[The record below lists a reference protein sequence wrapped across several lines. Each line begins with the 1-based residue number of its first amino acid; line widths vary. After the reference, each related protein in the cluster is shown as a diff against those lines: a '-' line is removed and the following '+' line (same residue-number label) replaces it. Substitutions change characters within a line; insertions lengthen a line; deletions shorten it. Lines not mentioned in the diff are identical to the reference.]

1 MCARLSAVAPLR
13 IISTMK
19 SLEESL
25 RSEQC
30 RRILVAL
37 DSGTKS
43 TKELVALTKLTEGS
57 VMKHAGVLIVAGR
70 IRRIGGGKLAI
81 KR

>member
-1 MCARLSAVAPLR
+1 MR
-13 IISTMK
+13 

-37 DSGTKS
+37 ETGTKS
-43 TKELVALTKLTEGS
+43 TTELVALTRLTEGS
-57 VMKHAGVLIVAGR
+57 VMKHADVLVMAGR
-70 IRRIGGGKLAI
+70 IRRIGGGRFAI

>member
-1 MCARLSAVAPLR
+1 MR
-13 IISTMK
+13 

-37 DSGTKS
+37 ETGSKS
-43 TKELVALTKLTEGS
+43 TTELVALTKLTEGS
-57 VMKHAGVLIVAGR
+57 VIKHANVLIVAGR
-70 IRRIGGGKLAI
+70 IRRIGGGKFSI

>member
-1 MCARLSAVAPLR
+1 MR
-13 IISTMK
+13 

-30 RRILVAL
+30 RRIFVAL
-37 DSGTKS
+37 ETGTKS
-43 TKELVALTKLTEGS
+43 TTELVALTKLTEGS
-57 VMKHAGVLIVAGR
+57 VIKHANVLIVAGR
-70 IRRIGGGKLAI
+70 IRRIGGGRFAI